1 MAYFVELRERE
12 PVSQWSEFTV
22 IAQDPSVR
30 VGRRVLTASVQV
42 PAEVLL
48 AGPRGARFHVVDFDA
63 SAGVLSTPA
72 VLPLPDG
79 FKGASNSVL
88 MASSMFRAQNVY
100 AVAARTLAAF
110 ERALGRRLGWAFRGH
125 QLYLVPRAFPELN
138 AYYSP
143 EDGAILFGYLP
154 VQGGEVLAC
163 LSHDVVAHETTHA
176 VLDGLRPRFAEPGLP
191 DQEAFHEGLADV
203 VALLSVFSVQRVVER
218 LLGPADADGRIERS
232 RVNEKALR
240 GSALFGLAEEIG
252 HAAGGERG
260 SGIRRSVNL
269 VVNKEVSGAWRGKR
283 EFVEPH
289 RRGEV
294 VVAAVMVTLLEMW
307 SGRLVP
313 LLITDRVDR
322 ARVAEEGAKA
332 ATHLLG
338 MMVRGID
345 YMPPVE
351 LEFEDVL
358 DAVLKADEVVAP
370 DDDKHGYRPSLERSF
385 AAFDIRR
392 PAGRIVD
399 LTLTQGPVYERMNFV
414 ALRSDTDEVFRF
426 IWENAA
432 VFGISRDYRLHVE
445 SVEPSVRV
453 GPDGLVVTEV
463 VATYVQSLE
472 LTAAELR
479 ARAGR
484 LPRNVKD
491 STQLQLWGGG
501 VLVFDQFGRAKYQ
514 QTKPLDD
521 WARQARRLTYLA
533 RQGLADTRGRYGFTL
548 STPRGQRFAA
558 LHVSNARAGEDW

>member
-1 MAYFVELRERE
+1 MELRERG
-12 PVSQWSEFTV
+12 PVSQWTELSV
-22 IAQDPSVR
+22 VAQDPSVR
-30 VGRRVLTASVQV
+30 VRRRVLTASVRV

-48 AGPRGARFHVVDFDA
+48 PGPRGARFHVVDFDA
-63 SAGVLSTPA
+63 ASGLLSDPA

-79 FKGASNSVL
+79 FAHASNSVVV
-88 MASSMFRAQNVY
+88 SSAVFRAQNVY
-100 AVAARTLAAF
+100 GIAARTLAAF
-110 ERALGRRLGWAFRGH
+110 EQALGRRLGWARGH
-125 QLYLVPRAFPELN
+125 QLFLVPRAFPELN

-191 DQEAFHEGLADV
+191 DQPAFHEGLADV
-203 VALLSVFSVQRVVER
+203 VALLSVFSLQEVVER
-218 LLGPADADGRIERS
+218 LLGPADADGRIDRR
-232 RVNEKALR
+232 RVTEKALR
-240 GSALFGLAEEIG
+240 ESALFGLAEEIG

-260 SGIRRSVNL
+260 SGIRRSIEL
-269 VVNKEVSGAWRGKR
+269 QPSTAWRGQR

-294 VVAAVMVTLLEMW
+294 VVAAVMVTLLDMW
-307 SGRLVP
+307 SGRVSP
-313 LLITDRVDR
+313 LLVADRVDR

-332 ATHLLG
+332 AAHLLG
-338 MMVRGID
+338 MVVRGID
-345 YMPPVE
+345 YLPPVE

-358 DAVLKADEVVAP
+358 DSVLKADEVVAP
-370 DDDKHGYRPSLERSF
+370 DDDKHGYRASLEQSF

-399 LTLTQGPVYERMNFV
+399 LTLARAPVYERMNFA
-414 ALRSDTDEVFRF
+414 ALRSDPDEVFRF
-426 IWENAA
+426 IWENAD
-432 VFGISRDYRLHVE
+432 VFDISRDYRLHVE

-453 GPDGLVVTEV
+453 GPDGLVVAEV

-479 ARAGR
+479 ARKVR
-484 LPRNVKD
+484 LPRKLKD
-491 STQLQLWGGG
+491 PTPLQLWGGG

-514 QTKPLDD
+514 QTKPLND
-521 WARQARRLTYLA
+521 WARQARRLDYLVSQA
-533 RQGLADTRGRYGFTL
+533 LVDSRGRYGFTL
-548 STPRGQRFAA
+548 STPKGQRFAA
-558 LHVSNARAGEDW
+558 LHVANARAGEDW